1 MFEVRRDEAR
11 RNLLLFGARIDTK
24 NSRGKTAR
32 DIIEQRTRKWEDE
45 GIDMNSVNSEGLS
58 ESTKAPYGPEYKAYR
73 ISKRCKSTD
82 TLRILAN
89 SLLFASGLL

>member
-45 GIDMNSVNSEGLS
+45 GIDMKKKLLFDTKEGL
-58 ESTKAPYGPEYKAYR
+58 KDPWLNCLG
-73 ISKRCKSTD
+73 TD
-82 TLRILAN
+82 LET
-89 SLLFASGLL
+89 

>member
-58 ESTKAPYGPEYKAYR
+58 ESTKAPAGRKYR
-73 ISKRCKSTD
+73 MSHS
-82 TLRILAN
+82 
-89 SLLFASGLL
+89 